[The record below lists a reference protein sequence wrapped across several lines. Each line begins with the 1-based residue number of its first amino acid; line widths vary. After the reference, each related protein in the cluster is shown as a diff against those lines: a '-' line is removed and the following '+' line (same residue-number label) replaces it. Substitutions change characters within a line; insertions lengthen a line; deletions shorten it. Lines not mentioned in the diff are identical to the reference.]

1 MSKNKPDRREFLKAS
16 AAGLATI
23 ALFRNAKGELT
34 VMPDGDPHP
43 ELVEVTITE
52 LQAQMKSRRLT
63 SRQLVEMYL
72 DRIKAIDDKTKAV
85 LELNPDALAIADE
98 LDKER
103 KQGMLRSLLHGIPIL
118 IKDNIDTADKM
129 HTTAG
134 SWALYDAPTP
144 KQDAH
149 VAAQLRKAGAVI
161 MGKTNLSEWA
171 NFRSTGTRTRQT
183 SGWSGR
189 GGQTNNPY
197 WLDQNPLGSSSG
209 SAVAVSANLIP
220 VAIGTETSGSI
231 ISPSVI
237 NGDVGIKPT
246 VGLVSR
252 AGIIPISHSQDTAGP
267 ITRTVT
273 DAAIVLSA
281 IAGSDPRDP
290 ATADADKKR
299 ARDYTRFLDRN
310 SLKGARLGLVNTL
323 PQRPALVESY
333 NAFWN
338 PLFQIMRDA
347 GATLVDVKFP
357 DFGKDAADGT
367 ALLKYEFKADLNK
380 YLAERGGKYTT
391 LADLIKFNEENKD
404 REMPFFGQ
412 ELFTQSQA
420 MGDLTD
426 QAYLDLLA
434 KRHKQTRDLGIDAL
448 LSQNKVDAL
457 VGPFGVMVGIAAGA
471 GYPSLT
477 VPAGIR
483 DIPAAPAQGNFPAGN
498 ASKSL
503 AGMMFVGT
511 AWDEPK
517 IIKYGYAFEQLTKRR
532 VTPQFIEKMPTS

>member
-1 MSKNKPDRREFLKAS
+1 MTNRRDFLKT
-16 AAGLATI
+16 GLAGFA
-23 ALFRNAKGELT
+23 ALTLFQNAKGEFMTLADT
-34 VMPDGDPHP
+34 EAFP
-43 ELVEVTITE
+43 ELVETTITD
-52 LQAQMKSRRLT
+52 LQAQMKSKKLT
-63 SRQLVEMYL
+63 SRHLTEMYL
-72 DRIKAIDDKTKAV
+72 ERIGTIDTKTHAV

-98 LDKER
+98 MDKER
-103 KQGMLRSLLHGIPIL
+103 KKGHVRSPLHGIPIL

-144 KQDAH
+144 KQDAF
-149 VAAQLRKAGAVI
+149 VAAQLRRAGAVI
-161 MGKTNLSEWA
+161 IGKANLTEWA

-231 ISPSVI
+231 ISPAVV
-237 NGDVGIKPT
+237 NGVVGLKPT

-267 ITRTVT
+267 LTRTVT
-273 DAAIVLSA
+273 DAAILLSA

-290 ATADADKKR
+290 ATVDADKKR
-299 ARDYTRFLDRN
+299 AKDYTNFLEKN
-310 SLKGARLGLVNTL
+310 SLKGARLGLVNSL
-323 PQRPALVESY
+323 PQRPAILAAY
-333 NAFWN
+333 NAFWE
-338 PLFQIMRDA
+338 PLFQKMRDA

-380 YLAERGGKYTT
+380 YLAERGGQYKT
-391 LADLIKFNEENKD
+391 LEDLIKFNEENKE

-412 ELFTQSQA
+412 ELFSQSQA
-420 MGDLTD
+420 MGPLTD

-434 KRHKQTRDLGIDAL
+434 KRHQQTRDLGIDAL
-448 LSQNKVDAL
+448 ITQNKLDAL
-457 VGPFGVMVGIAAGA
+457 VGPYGVMVGIAAGA

-477 VPAGIR
+477 VPSGIR
-483 DIPAAPAQGNFPAGN
+483 DIPAAPASGNVPASN
-498 ASKSL
+498 ASKAL
-503 AGMMFVGT
+503 AGLMFVGR
-511 AWDEPK
+511 AWDESK
-517 IIKYGYAFEQLTKRR
+517 IIKYGYAFEQLTKGR
-532 VTPQFIEKMPTS
+532 VAPQFIEKMPTT

>member
-1 MSKNKPDRREFLKAS
+1 
-16 AAGLATI
+16 
-23 ALFRNAKGELT
+23 
-34 VMPDGDPHP
+34 
-43 ELVEVTITE
+43 
-52 LQAQMKSRRLT
+52 
-63 SRQLVEMYL
+63 MYL
-72 DRIKAIDDKTKAV
+72 ERIKAIDPKTHSV
-85 LELNPDALAIADE
+85 LELNPDALAIADAM
-98 LDKER
+98 DKER
-103 KQGMLRSLLHGIPIL
+103 KKGKVRSPMHGIPIL

-161 MGKTNLSEWA
+161 LGKANLTEWA

-267 ITRTVT
+267 ITRSVT
-273 DAAIVLSA
+273 DAAIVLTA

-290 ATADADKKR
+290 ATVDADKKR
-299 ARDYTRFLDRN
+299 ARDYTKFLDKN

-323 PQRPALVESY
+323 PQRPTMLTSY
-333 NAFWN
+333 NAFWD
-338 PLFQIMRDA
+338 PLFQQMRDA

-367 ALLKYEFKADLNK
+367 AILKYEFKADLNK
-380 YLAERGGKYTT
+380 YLAERGGRYTT

-404 REMPFFGQ
+404 KEMPFFGQ

-426 QAYLDLLA
+426 PVYLDTLA
-434 KRHKQTRDLGIDAL
+434 KRHKQTRELGIDAL
-448 LSQNKVDAL
+448 LSQNKLDAL

-477 VPAGIR
+477 VPVGIR
-483 DIPAAPAQGNFPAGN
+483 EIPAAPASGNIPASN
-498 ASKSL
+498 ASKAL

-517 IIKYGYAFEQLTKRR
+517 IIRYGYALEQLTRRR